1 MMDTCSFPAKR
12 SVCLDGALSQSEGV
26 RYSVIAAAATATT
39 GMIDGSTERGGRER
53 GREMEDRGSAATAN
67 AAGNG

>member
-1 MMDTCSFPAKR
+1 MSRWCSVA
-12 SVCLDGALSQSEGV
+12 VGV
-26 RYSVIAAAATATT
+26 RYSSVIAAAATATT

-53 GREMEDRGSAATAN
+53 GREMEDRGSAATAT

>member
-1 MMDTCSFPAKR
+1 MSRWCSVA
-12 SVCLDGALSQSEGV
+12 VGV

-53 GREMEDRGSAATAN
+53 GREMEDRGSAATAT
-67 AAGNG
+67 ALRLSSSHHSGPSI